1 MLDRDRQLQAL
12 TNAERKALRLDVGH
26 LPEPEPVEHLVDA
39 LAPLGDGEIEQ
50 LGVELEVFPDRELA
64 VEREGLRHVADAPP
78 HHMRLRDWAY
88 ECPLIFCG
96 YSIAD
101 PHIQQI
107 IFDMTDKSISRPM
120 YYAVMPGVSQPESR
134 YWASNNIT
142 CIDATFENFLI
153 ELDRQI
159 LPLARQLRRTVSP
172 EKLSLQNHYKV
183 AGAIESDSLRFY
195 IENDATHLHSTI
207 VVAQQTPIEFYKGYD
222 TGFGCILQ
230 NLDITRHV
238 TDSILVDAVL
248 ADEAAARKTEVFL
261 IKGPAGNGKSVILKR
276 LAWEAGV
283 TY

>member
-12 TNAERKALRLDVGH
+12 TNAERKALRFDVGH

-96 YSIAD
+96 YSISD

-107 IFDMTDKSISRPM
+107 IFDMTDKTISRPM
-120 YYAVMPGVSQPESR
+120 YFVVVPGVSQLETR

-142 CIDATFENFLI
+142 CLDATFEKFLL

-159 LPLARQLRRTVSP
+159 PLLARRLRRTMSS
-172 EKLSLQNHYKV
+172 ESLSLQNHYKV
-183 AGAIESDSLRFY
+183 ADAIESESLRFY
-195 IENDATHLHSTI
+195 IENDVTHVHSAI
-207 VVAQQTPIEFYKGYD
+207 VTAHQDPLE
-222 TGFGCILQ
+222 
-230 NLDITRHV
+230 
-238 TDSILVDAVL
+238 
-248 ADEAAARKTEVFL
+248 
-261 IKGPAGNGKSVILKR
+261 
-276 LAWEAGV
+276 
-283 TY
+283 